1 MRIAIFGTGGAG
13 GYFGARLAR
22 SGEEVTFIA
31 RGKHLEAMRENGLR
45 VDSVLG
51 DFVVHPVQTTGD
63 PVQVGIVD
71 VVILGVKAM
80 QVKTVLQALH
90 PLVGPETMIVPL
102 QNGVEAAGQ
111 IAKEFGDR
119 NVVGGLAKIISFKV
133 GAGHIRH
140 AGADPYIAIGELDK
154 RPSKR
159 TERLRQVFEKSGIS
173 ADVPSDIE
181 AAIWQKFLFVVSWG
195 GVGAITD
202 APIGVIRSM
211 PETRRMLELAMSE
224 VLSVAQAKRIAVR
237 DDTVQ
242 QTMAFVDTLPQG
254 GTTSLHRDIVDGKPS
269 ELDFWNG
276 AVVRLGQEESVA
288 TPLNTF
294 IYNSLLPRELRA
306 QGKLTFP
313 EPR

>member
-51 DFVVHPVQTTGD
+51 DFVVHPVQTTDD

-80 QVKTVLQALH
+80 QVKMVLPALH
-90 PLVGPETMIVPL
+90 PLVGPETIIVPL

-140 AGADPYIAIGELDK
+140 AGADPFIAIGELDK

-173 ADVPSDIE
+173 ADVPADIE
-181 AAIWQKFLFVVSWG
+181 AALWQKFLFVVSWS

-211 PETRRMLELAMSE
+211 PETRRMLERSMSE

-242 QTMAFVDTLPQG
+242 QTMAFVDTLPQS

-313 EPR
+313 E